1 MDITEAVAEVSA
13 PASAA
18 AAGKNVECLI
28 HVSFNPDGTV
38 ALIGE
43 RPQGVAAQAWFKHL
57 SRNTCNRYQALAGGR
72 GMFKIPR
79 LEVDSLKLACA
90 TEQSS

>member
-1 MDITEAVAEVSA
+1 MDATEAVAEVSA
-13 PASAA
+13 PESAV

-43 RPQGVAAQAWFKHL
+43 RPSGVVAQAWFKHL
-57 SRNTCNRYQALAGGR
+57 SQNTVNRYQALAGGR
-72 GMFKIPR
+72 GMFRIPR
-79 LEVDSLKLACA
+79 AEVDSLKASCA
-90 TEQSS
+90 KEQIS